1 MNMKTTRANES
12 SAAKEQAAPA
22 APTVSHL
29 LGEMTWLLTQS
40 PLHKALRVGDI
51 EWLIMPALIHHQFYL
66 FRDGDQPI
74 GLALWARC
82 SAAAAA
88 KLEGG
93 MLEPENRLTLEEWQ
107 SGDAVW
113 LVDLIAPFATAE
125 NKQREIMIADLV
137 SKPLKG
143 QEFRFHQT
151 DPKTGERKVQT
162 VGADAGDRLKSV
174 IEEAV
179 RTMEKGGGSCQSK
192 RT

>member
-1 MNMKTTRANES
+1 MLIGYARTSQLHQRAGLEGQIEDLK
-12 SAAKEQAAPA
+12 SAGCERLFVEQVSALSQRAELEAA
-22 APTVSHL
+22 
-29 LGEMTWLLTQS
+29 LG
-40 PLHKALRVGDI
+40 
-51 EWLIMPALIHHQFYL
+51 YC
-66 FRDGDQPI
+66 RDGDQPI

-82 SAAAAA
+82 SPAAAA

-113 LVDLIAPFATAE
+113 LVDLIAPFSTAE

-179 RTMEKGGGSCQSK
+179 RTMEKGGGPH
-192 RT
+192 